1 MLLINAVRGGRLA
14 QVKMFIKVGIDVD
27 QFDEN
32 GQTGLIHT
40 CFLQESRIRL
50 KFVKALVFA
59 GANVNKKDFLGRN
72 VLSWACLKGRSEVVK
87 FLLND
92 SLCFDLEVHITDH
105 HGNNALLLSVVSGN
119 FDIVRM
125 MIGVLKGSTTASKLN
140 KSNNSG
146 MQPLTVAIMR
156 RDKLCAQF
164 LIKEIGASL
173 ATAFKYFKDLQ
184 NNSIEF
190 HTSAS
195 AFSLLEFSQ
204 DKEQIKENLV
214 QFAQFT
220 DKELFDFVF
229 ADAQGLPCDVG
240 NSGSDQINHET
251 KRTLLERD
259 ALPRRLVP
267 YKEKPSIE
275 CSSGAIESTSE
286 INVLGHFGQCTSRSL
301 TPQEGNLPAN
311 ELLNLKESYRTSVQQ
326 LMFLYAEQN
335 SPSFRH
341 GVPIRRYTLQG
352 PQDFNTDPDY
362 EFNARRLRSSLQ
374 PVNEMESD
382 MDQQL
387 RLKYGRNVRA
397 TSMQVPRLPTL
408 SGMPARG
415 KIKRTRSSV
424 VMNVR
429 P

>member
-14 QVKMFIKVGIDVD
+14 QAKMFIKVGIDVD
-27 QFDEN
+27 QFDEY
-32 GQTGLIHT
+32 GQTGLIHS

-50 KFVKALVFA
+50 KFVKALIFA
-59 GANVNKKDFLGRN
+59 GANVNKKDFFGRN

-92 SLCFDLEVHITDH
+92 SLCFDLQVHITDC
-105 HGNNALLLSVVSGN
+105 HGNNTLLLSVVSGN

-125 MIGVLKGSTTASKLN
+125 MIGVLKGSTTASELN

-146 MQPLTVAIMR
+146 MQPLTAAIMR
-156 RDKLCAQF
+156 RDKLCARF

-173 ATAFKYFKDLQ
+173 ATAFKYFKNLQ
-184 NNSIEF
+184 DHSIEF
-190 HTSAS
+190 HKSSS
-195 AFSLLEFSQ
+195 AFSLFEFSE

-220 DKELFDFVF
+220 DKELFEFVF
-229 ADAQGLPCDVG
+229 ADDQGPPCDVG
-240 NSGSDQINHET
+240 SSGSDQMNQYT
-251 KRTLLERD
+251 KRTPLDRN
-259 ALPRRLVP
+259 ALPRRLAP
-267 YKEKPSIE
+267 YKEKLFFE
-275 CSSGAIESTSE
+275 CSSEAIASE
-286 INVLGHFGQCTSRSL
+286 INVLGHVSKCISRSL
-301 TPQEGNLPAN
+301 TPQEGNLCAN
-311 ELLNLKESYRTSVQQ
+311 ELLNRKESYRTSVQH
-326 LMFLYAEQN
+326 LMFLYADQN

-341 GVPIRRYTLQG
+341 GVPIRRYTVQW
-352 PQDFNTDPDY
+352 PQDFKTDPDY
-362 EFNARRLRSSLQ
+362 EFNATRLRSSLQ
-374 PVNEMESD
+374 PVNEMESAI
-382 MDQQL
+382 DQQL
-387 RLKYGRNVRA
+387 RLKYGRNIRA